1 MIIRMQETTITV
13 SQLNHQVKTL
23 LETGIGFIWV
33 EGELSNLARPPSG
46 HIYFTLKDAKAQVRC
61 AMFKG
66 FTKSPIVWKDGML
79 VQVRARVSVYAPR
92 GDYQLIVEQMH
103 EAGVGD
109 LQKAFELLK
118 AKLEKEGLFDA
129 DHKKPIPEMPTCV
142 GVITSPTGAAIH
154 DILHVIERRFPA
166 LRVIV
171 YPTLVQGEQAAES
184 IARMIK
190 LAQKH
195 GQAEVLIVGR
205 GGGSL
210 EDLWSF
216 NEEVVARAIY
226 NCKIPIISAVG
237 HETDVTI
244 SDFVADLRAPTPT
257 AAAEMI
263 TPDGEGLLQYV
274 QEQQRRMLREILSLI
289 SAHQDNLSHLNK
301 RLVHPGEQ
309 LEYYFQKL
317 DELFLRMQR
326 AMQHQIDLSQQRFQ
340 TFIRA
345 LEALSPLAILSRGY
359 SITFDEKNHPVR
371 SIKQVK
377 PGDSLRTQI
386 EDGLILSKVVSS
398 DSNP

>member
-1 MIIRMQETTITV
+1 MIISVTE
-13 SQLNHQVKTL
+13 LNQQVKTL
-23 LETGIGFIWV
+23 LESGLGYVWV
-33 EGELSNLARPPSG
+33 EGELSNVARPPSG

-61 AMFKG
+61 AMFRG
-66 FTKSPIVWKDGML
+66 FKSGVVCKDGML

-92 GDYQLIVEQMH
+92 GDYQLIVEQMQ
-103 EAGVGD
+103 EAGVGE

-118 AKLEKEGLFDA
+118 TKLEKEGLFSA
-129 DHKKPIPEMPTCV
+129 EHKKPIPEMPSCV
-142 GVITSPTGAAIH
+142 GVITSETGAAIH
-154 DILHVIERRFPA
+154 DILHVIQRRFPA

-171 YPTLVQGEQAAES
+171 YPTLVQGEQAAQS

-190 LAQKH
+190 IAQKH
-195 GQAEVLIVGR
+195 AQADVLIVGR

-216 NEEVVARAIY
+216 NEEVVARAIFG
-226 NCKIPIISAVG
+226 CKIPVISAVG

-244 SDFVADLRAPTPT
+244 SDFVADMRAPTPT

-274 QEQQRRMLREILSLI
+274 RDQERRITREILSLI
-289 SAHQDNLSHLNK
+289 SNYQDTLSHFNK
-301 RLVHPGEQ
+301 RLIHPGEQ

-317 DELFLRMQR
+317 DELYLRMQR
-326 AMQHQIDLSQQRFQ
+326 AIQHQIDLAQQRFQ

-359 SITFDEKNHPVR
+359 SITFDTAGNPIR

-377 PGDSLRTQI
+377 TGDTLHTQI
-386 EDGLILSKVVSS
+386 EKGLILSKVVSS
-398 DSNP
+398 KSNP